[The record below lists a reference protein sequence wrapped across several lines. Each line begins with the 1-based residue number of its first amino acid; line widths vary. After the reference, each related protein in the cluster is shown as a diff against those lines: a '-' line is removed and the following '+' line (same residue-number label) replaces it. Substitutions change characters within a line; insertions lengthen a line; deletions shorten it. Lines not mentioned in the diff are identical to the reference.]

1 MEEAVTAARNQRAS
15 SGVDVLVEVLSR
27 VLVRRAL
34 IERDVVAGEHED
46 AGTADHSAAVG
57 SELEGR
63 GKR

>member
-34 IERDVVAGEHED
+34 IDLEVAASEHED
-46 AGTADHSAAVG
+46 VGTADHSAAVG
-57 SELEGR
+57 SELGGR
-63 GKR
+63 VKR

>member
-15 SGVDVLVEVLSR
+15 SGVDVLAEVLSR

-34 IERDVVAGEHED
+34 IELEVVASEHEV

>member
-34 IERDVVAGEHED
+34 IELEVVASKHED
-46 AGTADHSAAVG
+46 VGTADHSAAVG
-57 SELEGR
+57 SELGGR
-63 GKR
+63 VKR